1 MKPGFYSIAQAGGD
15 RDPADGEAYG
25 LAARTHFR
33 DGQFVGVDPG
43 GCKVSGEYRIDED
56 GRIALH
62 LNYDFRAGIELA
74 NGTIFDRA
82 TRLEADLVLAPA
94 AAEGEPQPVNIG
106 LGPMFIRLN
115 WLADPI

>member
-15 RDPADGEAYG
+15 QDPADDEAYG
-25 LAARTHFR
+25 LAALTHFR

-82 TRLEADLVLAPA
+82 PDWRPTLCSRRR
-94 AAEGEPQPVNIG
+94 PQKENPS
-106 LGPMFIRLN
+106 P
-115 WLADPI
+115 